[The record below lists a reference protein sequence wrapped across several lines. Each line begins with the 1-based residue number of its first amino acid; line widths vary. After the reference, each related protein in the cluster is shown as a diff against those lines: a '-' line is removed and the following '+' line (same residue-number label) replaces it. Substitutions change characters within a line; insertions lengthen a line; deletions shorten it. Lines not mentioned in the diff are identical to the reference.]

1 MGYNRDMGSPE
12 ERQAM
17 QALRQ
22 LVTVPETR
30 ELRIQLPDDA
40 APQEEAEVIILFK
53 SGGTELNARLAAM
66 QEAMSDE
73 LFLTDLRETMEDFRH
88 TDAEESPA

>member
-1 MGYNRDMGSPE
+1 MSYNRDMGSPE

-88 TDAEESPA
+88 ADAEEPPA

>member
-1 MGYNRDMGSPE
+1 MRTPE

-22 LVTVPETR
+22 IVTVPETR
-30 ELRIQLPDDA
+30 ELRVQLPDDA
-40 APQEEAEVIILFK
+40 APQAEAEVIVLFK
-53 SGGTELNARLAAM
+53 SGGAEPDAKLAAM
-66 QEAMSDE
+66 REAMNDE

-88 TDAEESPA
+88 ADVEETPA

>member
-1 MGYNRDMGSPE
+1 MK
-12 ERQAM
+12 AFK
-17 QALRQ
+17 Q

-40 APQEEAEVIILFK
+40 ATQEEAEVIVLFK
-53 SGGTELNARLAAM
+53 SGGAAINDKIAAM

-73 LFLTDLRETMEDFRH
+73 MFLNDLRETMEDFSH
-88 TDAEESPA
+88 ADAEETPA

>member
-1 MGYNRDMGSPE
+1 
-12 ERQAM
+12 M

-88 TDAEESPA
+88 ADAEESPA

>member
-1 MGYNRDMGSPE
+1 MGSPE

-88 TDAEESPA
+88 ADAEEPPA

>member
-1 MGYNRDMGSPE
+1 MSYNRDMGSPE